1 MKVCDRTSLLMQE
14 LMGFISLCGLSAL
27 LISEQILNN
36 NEDTAG
42 RTSQMLGQFETAD
55 LQSWHTKTQIHL

>member
-42 RTSQMLGQFETAD
+42 RTSQMLGQFEPAE
-55 LQSWHTKTQIHL
+55 LQS